1 MAKGLRQRRQEAG
14 GRSGRRAVGGEGKG
28 HARTPADGPA
38 ACPQS
43 PVRQG
48 VCESRARVPGR
59 QMPVRLSQGTLSRPR
74 QEWRAAV
81 LVAGACQP
89 VSRPQ
94 DDCVRLTKTAPKG
107 PCARPPPGYFE
118 KTITLEDNY
127 ARKAVLIRGSLGS
140 RQTKERARCTKPYS
154 PPLPPVR

>member
-1 MAKGLRQRRQEAG
+1 
-14 GRSGRRAVGGEGKG
+14 

-48 VCESRARVPGR
+48 ACESRARVPGR

-74 QEWRAAV
+74 QEWRAGV

-94 DDCVRLTKTAPKG
+94 DDCVRLTQTAPRG
-107 PCARPPPGYFE
+107 PCACPPPGYFK
-118 KTITLEDNY
+118 KTITLEHTY
-127 ARKAVLIRGSLGS
+127 GRKPLLIRGSLAYPDAKTVGQIPPS
-140 RQTKERARCTKPYS
+140 RPSSRIRYTKAGVRWLQAEGVA
-154 PPLPPVR
+154 PPRNPM